1 MAAKVDRPH
10 QKRIV
15 LNRERGFNDKQ
26 PAKKKKKSNK
36 EDYSSVRNGS
46 FIVEVSRRV

>member
-10 QKRIV
+10 QKRMV

-26 PAKKKKKSNK
+26 PAKKKKSNK
-36 EDYSSVRNGS
+36 EDYSSETNGS
-46 FIVEVSRRV
+46 FVVEVSRKV